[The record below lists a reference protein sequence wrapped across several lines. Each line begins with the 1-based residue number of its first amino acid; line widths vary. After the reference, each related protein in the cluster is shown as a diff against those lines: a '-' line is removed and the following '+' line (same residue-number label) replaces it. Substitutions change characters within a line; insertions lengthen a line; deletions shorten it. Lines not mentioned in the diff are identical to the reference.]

1 MRKELL
7 KLMDLQGQSVLLG
20 KKAFDSIGYDK
31 LIALYDLLQ
40 LQEKVVEGLGRL
52 LYLEKELSSEIESL
66 RKKVD
71 DLSHND
77 EDFIG
82 LRIE

>member
-52 LYLEKELSSEIESL
+52 LYMEKELSAKVESL
-66 RKKVD
+66 KEEVVGIRLK
-71 DLSHND
+71 
-77 EDFIG
+77 
-82 LRIE
+82 